1 MNIEEKEKHNESFYD
16 KKKLYE
22 SIINRNN
29 DYIIISL
36 KHDFPTN
43 DTVLD
48 DKTGDYFIHL
58 IIKYKNFI
66 IIKKY
71 DNTLKVNLENKQKQ
85 TPLFIAI
92 DNEDISSI
100 KELLYLGAYIKK
112 K

>member
-1 MNIEEKEKHNESFYD
+1 MNIKEKGKYNEFFYD

-29 DYIIISL
+29 DCII
-36 KHDFPTN
+36 KEVKYDFQIN

-58 IIKYKNFI
+58 IIKYKNFN

-71 DNTLKVNLENKQKQ
+71 DNTLNVNLENTQKE

-92 DNEDISSI
+92 DN
-100 KELLYLGAYIKK
+100 
-112 K
+112 